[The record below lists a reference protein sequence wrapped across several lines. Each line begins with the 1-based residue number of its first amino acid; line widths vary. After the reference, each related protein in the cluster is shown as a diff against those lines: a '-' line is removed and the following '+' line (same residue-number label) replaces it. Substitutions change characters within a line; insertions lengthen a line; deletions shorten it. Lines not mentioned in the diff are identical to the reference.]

1 MSVASYAAGMRG
13 WAWID
18 DSDEDALL
26 GRKAI
31 GAGVRSGR
39 LALGMS
45 QRQLAWRVMV
55 SQSTI
60 SRLETGSIH
69 GMRLRTL
76 ARIVGVIGGRAG
88 YVFPEG
94 PPGPT
99 RRLPGQQAA

>member
-1 MSVASYAAGMRG
+1 MHG

-26 GRKAI
+26 GIKVI
-31 GAGVRSGR
+31 GAGVRSAR

-45 QRQLAWRVMV
+45 QRQLSWRVRV

-60 SRLETGSIH
+60 SRLETGTLH

-76 ARIVGVIGGRAG
+76 ARIVGVITRRPG
-88 YVFPEG
+88 YRFPEG
-94 PPGPT
+94 PAPPS
-99 RRLPGQQAA
+99 RRMPGQGAG